1 MNYNES
7 IYHSLLPLIISL
19 EAVGA
24 LFTFFALTWSRRT
37 LSQET
42 LSRLHT
48 SFIGVFLIEFWS
60 WLIRPV
66 LLLCKA
72 LKITPNKITAISIFL
87 SFVTGCIYAAG
98 HIALGGWML
107 VISGSLDMIDG
118 RVARETGNVTKAGAF
133 FDSCSDRYSDS
144 FVFIG
149 IAVFFLSKNFS
160 LSSSGFSISRTDYI
174 SIIIIM
180 TILMG
185 SSAMSYV
192 KARGEAV
199 GATTK
204 RGLMQR
210 PERITMLSIFSVLN
224 PFAVIILH
232 SRKLNPDLVL
242 IIALA
247 VMSILI
253 NISAVVRM
261 ASLFKTIRNLEA

>member
-7 IYHSLLPLIISL
+7 IYRSLLPLIISL
-19 EAVGA
+19 EATVL
-24 LFTFFALTWSRRT
+24 LFTYFAITWPKRK
-37 LSQET
+37 LSEET

-60 WLIRPV
+60 WIIKPV
-66 LLLCKA
+66 LSLCKTA
-72 LKITPNKITAISIFL
+72 KITPNKITALSILL
-87 SFVTGCIYAAG
+87 SLVTGCIYAWG
-98 HIALGGWML
+98 YIALGGWML
-107 VISGSLDMIDG
+107 IISGSLDMIDG
-118 RVARETGNVTKAGAF
+118 RVARETNMVTKSGAF
-133 FDSCSDRYSDS
+133 FDSCSDRYSDT

-160 LSSSGFSISRTDYI
+160 HAAGSFTISLPDYYT
-174 SIIIIM
+174 IIIIM

-185 SSAMSYV
+185 SAAMSYV
-192 KARGEAV
+192 KARGEVV

-210 PERITMLSIFSVLN
+210 PERIMMLAVFSVLN
-224 PFAVIILH
+224 PFAAILLQ
-232 SRKLNPDLVL
+232 SRNINPDLAL
-242 IIALA
+242 IVALT

-261 ASLFKTIRNLEA
+261 ASLFRNIRDMEE